1 MPKTI
6 LEHLQDL
13 IGTVYAYDGKFLL
26 WASPDNAVMQQTP
39 YDLRDLLPRLKIK
52 ELTLGE
58 LIECLPD
65 FTPSKRGKV
74 AVNTPEE

>member
-13 IGTVYAYDGKFLL
+13 IGTVYTYDGKFLL

-52 ELTLGE
+52 DLTLGD
-58 LIECLPD
+58 LIECLP
-65 FTPSKRGKV
+65 PSKRGKV
-74 AVNTPEE
+74 TVNTPEE